1 MRVAYEAELQAAQA
15 AEKAREA
22 AEGGDGEDH
31 DRRTLPFKR
40 RMELLVK
47 NKAEATELW
56 QGKNYDAALRR
67 YTKALAHC
75 GKFVGDLSESQAAA
89 VKAAELG
96 LCVAIASPFMLRV
109 FHLVRRSSCS
119 RRSLTTVAPPPSF
132 SPFSLFLFFLSLLS
146 PRYLNLAMVWEKK
159 KEWAKVL
166 HNTTKAL
173 ELDAAHVKGLYRR
186 AYALFQT
193 KKFDAARDAM
203 RALEK
208 ANGGPSTSKPI
219 KVLKQHI
226 ERQLA
231 LQKKKQAKMA
241 KRMFS

>member
-1 MRVAYEAELQAAQA
+1 MAPVQRTNTHLLLLPPPPFFGQLAALEAELRATAPAYFAKKEEVRVAYEAELQAAQA

-96 LCVAIASPFMLRV
+96 LCAS
-109 FHLVRRSSCS
+109 S
-119 RRSLTTVAPPPSF
+119 R
-132 SPFSLFLFFLSLLS
+132 
-146 PRYLNLAMVWEKK
+146 
-159 KEWAKVL
+159 
-166 HNTTKAL
+166 H
-173 ELDAAHVKGLYRR
+173 
-186 AYALFQT
+186 
-193 KKFDAARDAM
+193 
-203 RALEK
+203 
-208 ANGGPSTSKPI
+208 
-219 KVLKQHI
+219 
-226 ERQLA
+226 
-231 LQKKKQAKMA
+231 
-241 KRMFS
+241 